1 MLFKIPAYDAKTR
14 RFVGLVQ
21 DINEKGIQLFGVKV
35 EINTSLNLII
45 YASDFVRTS
54 PLFFQAQCRWARKEG
69 PQGYFVSGFEITSI
83 SSSAQGNLRKLMEY
97 VALG

>member
-35 EINTSLNLII
+35 DINASFNLII
-45 YASDFVRTS
+45 YASDFVKTS
-54 PLFFQAQCRWARKEG
+54 PLYFQARCRWARKEG
-69 PQGYFVSGFEITSI
+69 PQGYFVSGFEITNI
-83 SSSAQGNLRKLMEY
+83 GSAAKENLRKLMEY
-97 VALG
+97 VTLG